1 MKDFKL
7 NEYERNR
14 PIGVRFKDDYVW
26 VTLQDGRTIGNPLEW
41 HPWLASSPSEKL
53 VNIEMSVFSIY
64 WPDLDEGLDIEGM
77 LRGTRRRI
85 PELAKTENILAPS

>member
-1 MKDFKL
+1 
-7 NEYERNR
+7 
-14 PIGVRFKDDYVW
+14 
-26 VTLQDGRTIGNPLEW
+26 
-41 HPWLASSPSEKL
+41 
-53 VNIEMSVFSIY
+53 MSVFSIY